1 MKRLWL
7 YLALMLPAACTS
19 RGPNSVAPFLE
30 GKKAAVFV
38 FLGTDCPLSQNY
50 TLTLNDLSKE
60 FEGSGVRFIGVFSGP
75 EPQKGAVDDF
85 VKTYNLRFQT
95 VADPDFKLADFLHAS
110 KTPEVFLVN
119 STAQTI
125 YKGAIDDWAPELG
138 LHRAVVTKHYLKD
151 ALDSM
156 LMNKP
161 VAITETQAVGCF
173 IERPQG

>member
-7 YLALMLPAACTS
+7 YLVLMMSQACTS
-19 RGPNSVAPFLE
+19 RSPNPVTPFLE

-38 FLGTDCPLSQNY
+38 FLATDCPLSQSY
-50 TLTLNDLSKE
+50 TLTLNELSKE
-60 FEGSGVRFIGVFSGP
+60 YEGSGVRFVGVFSGS

-85 VKTYNLRFQT
+85 VKTYNLKFQT
-95 VADPDFKLADFLHAS
+95 IKDPDFKLADFLHAS
-110 KTPEVFLVN
+110 KTPEAFLVN
-119 STAQTI
+119 STSQAI

-138 LHRAVVTKHYLKD
+138 LHRTVVTKHYLKD

-156 LMNKP
+156 LSDKP
-161 VAITETQAVGCF
+161 VVIKETQAVGCF